1 MEKTEEWKQKRLLKA
16 KADRAFGSHENL
28 YSKYTPQ
35 IPAAAER
42 EYARIVTAYVGIV
55 KDVLDEDLPAF
66 LELYKKERDAEVSG
80 MRNDS
85 ATDLMLAVTQ
95 LLNQILNMITAK
107 TTGFGLRRKLES
119 LANLTR
125 KLTVKEWKKA
135 IHNTL
140 GIDIR
145 EDYYLGDFY
154 IEQLER
160 WVEYN
165 VGLIKTIPQN
175 TLGDMRD
182 IIYDGYTAGMTTTAI
197 SKEIRKSY
205 MVTRK
210 KALLLAR
217 DQIAKL
223 NSDIQ
228 RAQQEDAGITEYI
241 WDDCKDERVRASH
254 RKLDGHKFSW
264 RDPPVVDEKTG
275 RRCNPGQDYNCR
287 CIGRPVFN
295 RSRLNLP
302 LEDQATGIEYKG
314 YEVS

>member
-1 MEKTEEWKQKRLLKA
+1 MDEE
-16 KADRAFGSHENL
+16 
-28 YSKYTPQ
+28 
-35 IPAAAER
+35 
-42 EYARIVTAYVGIV
+42 
-55 KDVLDEDLPAF
+55 LPAF

-80 MRNDS
+80 LRNDS

-182 IIYDGYTAGMTTTAI
+182 IIYGGYTAGMTTTAI

-205 MVTRK
+205 SVTRK
-210 KALLLAR
+210 KALLLAGR
-217 DQIAKL
+217 WYY
-223 NSDIQ
+223 
-228 RAQQEDAGITEYI
+228 GIY
-241 WDDCKDERVRASH
+241 
-254 RKLDGHKFSW
+254 L
-264 RDPPVVDEKTG
+264 G
-275 RRCNPGQDYNCR
+275 RLQG
-287 CIGRPVFN
+287 
-295 RSRLNLP
+295 
-302 LEDQATGIEYKG
+302 
-314 YEVS
+314 